1 MARTASRRLKV
12 YAAQIG
18 FFDTVVAAPNQA
30 EALAAWGVRQNLFAE
45 GRAKVTTEAAAVDA
59 AMAHPN
65 TPLRRAVGS
74 KAAFSLEPDLPE
86 VPDAP
91 QRPKLKVVPKAK
103 AKPPPGPKPDRT
115 ALARAEKA
123 LAAINQRRIDE
134 EADIERRRSELDA
147 EDEASRKRWRKAR
160 AEAEKVLARA
170 RAAFVE
176 AGGEV

>member
-18 FFDTVVAAPNQA
+18 FFDTVVAAANQG

-45 GRAKVTTEAAAVDA
+45 GRAKVTTEAAAVEA
-59 AMAHPN
+59 ATAHPN

-86 VPDAP
+86 ITDAP
-91 QRPKLKVVPKAK
+91 KRPKLKAVPEAK
-103 AKPPPGPKPDRT
+103 VKPPPRARPDRT
-115 ALARAEKA
+115 VLSGAEKA

-134 EADIERRRSELDA
+134 EADIERQRSELDD
-147 EDEASRKRWRKAR
+147 EDEASRKRWRKER
-160 AEAEKVLARA
+160 AEAEKVLAQA
-170 RAAFVE
+170 RAAFVA
-176 AGGEV
+176 AGGEA